1 MKKLLV
7 FVFALII
14 GTGFS
19 QADGEMKYLNWYK
32 IEYNGDTINLKKAK
46 ELSKGVSDDAEFLF
60 SVARLHPVRGLIF
73 IAAPLLTKFG
83 IDFIE
88 RESYFGGVA
97 FLYLAGAQTFSLID
111 PDEWKTTNIREGIK
125 AFNEAKKS
133 S

>member
-1 MKKLLV
+1 MKRLLV
-7 FVFALII
+7 FVFALTIA
-14 GTGFS
+14 TGFS
-19 QADGEMKYLNWYK
+19 QADGEMKYLNRNK
-32 IEYNGDTINLKKAK
+32 IEYNGDTINLKKAM
-46 ELSKGVSDDAEFLF
+46 ELSKGVSEDAEFSF

-73 IAAPLLTKFG
+73 IAVPLLTKFG

-97 FLYLAGAQTFSLID
+97 CLYLAGAQTFSLFD
-111 PDEWKTTNIREGIK
+111 PDEWKRTNIKEGIK